1 LLSLGLLLL
10 TVPALASVN
19 DVFVFSADQAGQ
31 MIVERESFVK
41 LKKAYALCNKE
52 LGKCGAVNINL
63 QKQVD
68 EGKTALKSCDTTVT
82 NQQTILEEQTKACDK
97 QLKLVTPGIFTKTGW
112 MLTGAGITGAILLIF
127 KIVAAGALL

>member
-1 LLSLGLLLL
+1 L

-52 LGKCGAVNINL
+52 LGKCGEVNINL

-68 EGKTALKSCDTTVT
+68 EKIEALKSCDNTVT
-82 NQQTILEEQTKACDK
+82 NQQTILEEQTKTCDK
-97 QLKLVTPGIFTKTGW
+97 QLKAITPGIFTKTQW
-112 MLTGAGITGAILLIF
+112 MLTGAGITGLIVLIL
-127 KIVAAGALL
+127 KVVAAGALI